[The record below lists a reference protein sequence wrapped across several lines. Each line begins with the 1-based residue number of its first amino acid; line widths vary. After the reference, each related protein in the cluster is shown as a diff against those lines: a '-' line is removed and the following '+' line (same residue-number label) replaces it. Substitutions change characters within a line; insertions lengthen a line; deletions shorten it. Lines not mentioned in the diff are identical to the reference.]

1 MDIGLFIFADLFA
14 VLTGTQSG
22 ILREILIE
30 ETFVMIAD
38 QPGNFVDGQI
48 GIFQKLLRL
57 IDPELNQ
64 IGRISLPRV
73 FLDQIIENNILRCYR
88 PNSMYEPV
96 PTVIFAKKITPDA
109 SSYFDD
115 TSASQLMPFDRK
127 KAVDFDGAYLAGF
140 FI

>member
-73 FLDQIIENNILRCYR
+73 FLDQIIEIVMMEVEL
-88 PNSMYEPV
+88 V
-96 PTVIFAKKITPDA
+96 
-109 SSYFDD
+109 
-115 TSASQLMPFDRK
+115 
-127 KAVDFDGAYLAGF
+127 
-140 FI
+140 